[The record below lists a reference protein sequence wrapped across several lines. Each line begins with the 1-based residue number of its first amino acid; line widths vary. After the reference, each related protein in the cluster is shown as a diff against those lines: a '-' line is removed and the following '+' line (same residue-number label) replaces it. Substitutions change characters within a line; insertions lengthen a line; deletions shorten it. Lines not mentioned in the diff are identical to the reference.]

1 MLREI
6 EIMEI
11 GDMGFEVSL
20 QEIAE
25 RVGGELIGDGT
36 WNISELAIDSRTLVP
51 ASHVLFI
58 ALVGDQHDGHDYLP
72 ELYERGVRSFMV
84 SRMPSPPLPADAG
97 YCLLGNTLEGLQELA
112 LMRREAFQGK
122 MVAITGSNGKTIVK
136 EWIFQLLGD
145 QLQVHRSPK
154 SYNSQVGVPLS
165 VWMTGSHHALALIE
179 AGISKPSEMQRL
191 QRIIQPHTGIFTNL
205 GGAHQENFGSLEE
218 KLAEKLQLFQ
228 QCDRIIFRS
237 DQRVGDHP
245 IGSYLH
251 PLNSTL
257 IDWSLGGSAT
267 YSYHVDKRGISE
279 TMLSGILPGQTI
291 KFRLPFSDD
300 ASLENAL
307 HALTF
312 IFDAGIPPSQVKP
325 AIGNLETVN
334 MRLEILE
341 GDQGSILINDSYNS
355 DTKGVSAA
363 LDLMDRQD
371 RKKERIVIL
380 SDLLQ
385 SGLDNRDLYSEI
397 AAMMRNKAIDR
408 FIGVGPSLM
417 RQRDLFPREALF
429 YHDAEELIQRM
440 DRSMLRDKIIL
451 IKGSRRF
458 GFERITAELQLK
470 SHQTVLEID
479 LNGMVHNLKAF
490 NSLLHDGVKTM
501 VMVKALSYGSGN
513 VEIANLLQFH
523 HVDYLAVAFIDEGIE
538 LRKAGIH
545 LPILV
550 LNPGPDGFES
560 MLDYHL
566 EPEIYSVRILEA
578 LFDKLRYRGLKK
590 YPIHVKLDTGMHRLG
605 FQEEELGSTIPLL
618 SRQEVQVAS
627 VFSHLAA
634 SDQPEHD
641 QFTLEQL
648 DRFNRMVVR
657 LGHAIGAPFLRH
669 LLNSSGIERFPDA
682 QFDMVRI
689 GIGLHGIGQLENLIP
704 VSSFKT
710 TISQIRRVREGE
722 SIGYSRRGRV
732 TRESLIAT
740 LPVGYADGFHR
751 NLGNGTGK
759 VWVNGTYAPVIG
771 DVCMDMTMV
780 DITGIKASEGD
791 VVEIFGRMQ
800 PVTELAEMAGTIP
813 YEILTSIPGRVK
825 RVYLHE

>member
-1 MLREI
+1 
-6 EIMEI
+6 
-11 GDMGFEVSL
+11 L

-25 RVGGELIGDGT
+25 RVGGELVGKGSWT
-36 WNISELAIDSRTLVP
+36 ISELAVDSRTLVP
-51 ASHVLFI
+51 APQVLFI
-58 ALVGDQHDGHDYLP
+58 ALVGEQHDGHDYLT
-72 ELYERGVRSFMV
+72 ELYDLGIKSFLV
-84 SRMPSPPLPADAG
+84 SRLPASPLPADAG
-97 YCLLGNTLEGLQELA
+97 FCLVGDTLLALQELA

-122 MVAITGSNGKTIVK
+122 MVGITGSNGKTIVK
-136 EWIFQLLGD
+136 EWIFQLLGE

-165 VWMTGSHHALALIE
+165 VWMTGPHHELALIE
-179 AGISKPSEMQRL
+179 AGISRPSEMSRL
-191 QRIIQPHTGIFTNL
+191 QRIIHPHTGIFTNL

-218 KLAEKLQLFQ
+218 KLEEKLKLFQ
-228 QCDRIIFRS
+228 QCERVIFRS
-237 DQRVGDHP
+237 DHRIDNRP
-245 IGSYLH
+245 IRNWLRSMN
-251 PLNSTL
+251 PTL

-267 YSYHVDKRGISE
+267 YSYRPEKRRGNEVKI
-279 TMLSGILPGQTI
+279 TGILPDQTI
-291 KFRLPFSDD
+291 EFRLPFSDD

-312 IFDAGIPPSQVKP
+312 ILDAGIPPSQVIH
-325 AIGNLETVN
+325 ALENLETVS

-363 LDLMDRQD
+363 LDLMERQD
-371 RKKERIVIL
+371 RKKGRIVIL

-385 SGLDNRDLYSEI
+385 SGMDQRELYSEI
-397 AAMMRNKAIDR
+397 ATMIHNKGIDR

-417 RQRDLFPREALF
+417 HRRDLFPPEALF
-429 YHDAEELIQRM
+429 FRDAEELIQRM
-440 DRSMLRDKIIL
+440 DRGILREKIIL
-451 IKGSRRF
+451 IKGSRKF

-479 LNGMVHNLKAF
+479 LNAMVDNLNAF
-490 NSLLHDGVKTM
+490 RSLLNEGVKTM

-523 HVDYLAVAFIDEGIE
+523 HVDYLAVAFIDEGVE

-550 LNPGPDGFES
+550 LNPDPDGFEA
-560 MLDYHL
+560 MLDYQL
-566 EPEIYSVRILEA
+566 EPEIYNLRILE
-578 LFDKLRYRGLKK
+578 LLIEKLRYQGRTE
-590 YPIHVKLDTGMHRLG
+590 YPVHLKLDTGMHRLG
-605 FQEEELGSTIPLL
+605 FQEEEVDPVMHLL
-618 SRQEVQVAS
+618 TRKEVRVTS

-641 QFTLEQL
+641 PFTREQL
-648 DRFNRMVVR
+648 DRFNRMVAR
-657 LGHAIGAPFLRH
+657 ISEAIGTKFLRH
-669 LLNSSGIERFPDA
+669 LLNSSGIERFPEA
-682 QFDMVRI
+682 QYDMVRL
-689 GIGLHGIGQLENLIP
+689 GIGLHGIGRVSNLKP

-710 TISQIRRVREGE
+710 TISQIRQVGAGE
-722 SIGYSRRGRV
+722 TVGYSRKGQV
-732 TRESLIAT
+732 KRESRIAT

-759 VWVNGTYAPVIG
+759 VWINGTFVPVIG
-771 DVCMDMTMV
+771 EVCMDMTMV
-780 DITGIKASEGD
+780 DITGIGASEGD
-791 VVEIFGRMQ
+791 VVEIFGKMQ
-800 PVTELAEMAGTIP
+800 PVTSLAEMAGTIP

-825 RVYLHE
+825 RVYLQE